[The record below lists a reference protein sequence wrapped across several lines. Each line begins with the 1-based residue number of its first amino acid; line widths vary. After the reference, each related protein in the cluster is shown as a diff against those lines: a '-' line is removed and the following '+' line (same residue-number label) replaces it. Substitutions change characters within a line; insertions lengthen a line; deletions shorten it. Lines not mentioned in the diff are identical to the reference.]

1 MSPEAPPAAN
11 TSLSVVCMVHEHG
24 PQVAAMLRMLRAAAG
39 EIVVAADARM
49 DPADLG
55 DLAAVADRLV
65 RHEFRS
71 PARALPWL
79 HGLARGEWI
88 LLIGSDE
95 VPSAALLAALPHLVR
110 ADDVQEYRM
119 PVRWLFPDT
128 GHWLDERP
136 WAPDFHNRLVRN
148 AATLAF
154 AGLNHTE
161 ATPVLP
167 ARYIEAPLY
176 HLDCAVTTRA
186 ARERKI
192 ARYTADRPGLRAPG
206 GGDLNEVYYLPERHA
221 RLPGRP
227 VPDADRELIAAVTG
241 ARPTGHPPPP
251 PGTIPLASA
260 AEVDRPWPGR
270 DFGPGAYAARIEPLE
285 RDARTL
291 PGETRPLA
299 VRLTNAG
306 DELWHAGSHG
316 ARPVHLSYRL
326 AEPGGRGLVE
336 EGLRTPLPAPVP
348 PGTTCVVP
356 VHVLAPERPGSYEVR
371 FDVVHETVRWFGV
384 DARATIVVDAAAR
397 A

>member
-1 MSPEAPPAAN
+1 MPPADRTARRP
-11 TSLSVVCMVHEHG
+11 SLSVVCMAHEHG
-24 PQVAAMLRMLRAAAG
+24 PRVAAMLNLLRAAAD
-39 EIVVAADARM
+39 EIIVAADARM
-49 DPADLG
+49 DGADLG

-79 HGLARGEWI
+79 HDMACGEWI

-95 VPSAALLAALPHLVR
+95 VPGRALLASLPGLLR
-110 ADDVQEYRM
+110 AEDVQEYRM

-128 GHWLDERP
+128 AHWLDERP

-148 AATLAF
+148 GATLTF
-154 AGLNHTE
+154 AGMNHTE

-167 ARYIEAPLY
+167 ARHLEAPLY

-192 ARYTADRPGLRAPG
+192 TRYAADRPGLQAPG

-221 RLPGRP
+221 RLPPRP
-227 VPDADRELIAAVTG
+227 VPEEDRELIAAVMG
-241 ARPTGHPPPP
+241 AHAAGHPPPAEETLP
-251 PGTIPLASA
+251 FASA
-260 AEVDRPWPGR
+260 AQVDRLWPGR

-285 RDARTL
+285 RDPRTL

-299 VRLTNAG
+299 VRLSNDG
-306 DELWHAGSHG
+306 DELWHAGSEG

-326 AEPGGRGLVE
+326 AEPGGRVLVE

-356 VHVLAPERPGSYEVR
+356 VHVRAPERPGSYEVR
-371 FDVVHETVRWFGV
+371 LDLVHETVRWFGL
-384 DARATIVVDAAAR
+384 DARATIVVDAGPR
-397 A
+397 S